1 MPHMPG
7 GSIFYCEVRG
17 LCIIQCKDAVS
28 DPNLG
33 FLQPVSFVVL
43 WRRPFWFRRFHN
55 LLLVGQPIL

>member
-7 GSIFYCEVRG
+7 VLYFIVKFAVCA
-17 LCIIQCKDAVS
+17 LQCKDAVS